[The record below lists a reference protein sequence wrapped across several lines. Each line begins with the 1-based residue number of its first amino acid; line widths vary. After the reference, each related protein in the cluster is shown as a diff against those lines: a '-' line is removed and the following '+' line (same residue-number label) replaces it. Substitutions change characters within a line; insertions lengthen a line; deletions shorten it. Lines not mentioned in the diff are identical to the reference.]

1 LDQRPDRGA
10 SQARPSQAER
20 TGTRP
25 QKPVVEILSPGG
37 QVTYWIIEHASHGT
51 LTEFEIRFLSHNL
64 CVKFPHFTSAGMR
77 SDGTTHRFYSLAEA
91 QKALEACRIS
101 KRPGMN
107 GCYILQMLDVA
118 PYVRYIR
125 DSACLKYIERH

>member
-1 LDQRPDRGA
+1 M
-10 SQARPSQAER
+10 
-20 TGTRP
+20 
-25 QKPVVEILSPGG
+25 
-37 QVTYWIIEHASHGT
+37 TYWIIEHASHGT
-51 LTEFEIRFLSHNL
+51 LTEFEIRFFSHKL

-91 QKALEACRIS
+91 QKGLEACRIS

-125 DSACLKYIERH
+125 DQACLKYIERH